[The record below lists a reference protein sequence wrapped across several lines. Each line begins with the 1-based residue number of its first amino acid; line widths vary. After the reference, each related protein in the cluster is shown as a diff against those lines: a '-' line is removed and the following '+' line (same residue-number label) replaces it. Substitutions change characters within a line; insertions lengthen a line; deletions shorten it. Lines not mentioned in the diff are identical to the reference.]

1 MRRTFYCESW
11 TGRHRGEGGGDLRVG
26 HCLGGGVGN
35 EGFWSAGGKK
45 GGKDDGRVINDSDE
59 VISWKVDS

>member
-35 EGFWSAGGKK
+35 DGFWSAGG
-45 GGKDDGRVINDSDE
+45 
-59 VISWKVDS
+59 